1 MNCLVS
7 GGYTA
12 NPCGITEEENID
24 LQLRFK
30 GICERGN
37 YAIYHAEKGDF
48 RVFVVK
54 YNNCPIGRIFDDES
68 EAIREFLKLT
78 N

>member
-1 MNCLVS
+1 MS
-7 GGYTA
+7 GGYA
-12 NPCGITEEENID
+12 AIGINEEESID
-24 LQLRFK
+24 IQLRFK

-54 YNNCPIGRIFDDES
+54 YNNCPMAAYSTTSPR
-68 EAIREFLKLT
+68 R
-78 N
+78 

>member
-1 MNCLVS
+1 MNCAKS
-7 GGYTA
+7 SGYTA

-30 GICERGN
+30 GICERGG
-37 YAIYHAEKGDF
+37 YSIYPTQKGDF
-48 RVFVVK
+48 RLFAVK
-54 YNNCPIGRIFDDES
+54 YDNCPVAKVFDDEV